1 MVGGTAKQVSVAA
14 SARDP
19 SAKVHFL
26 IEIRNALRV
35 LDIVLRKSNLM
46 PNGDD
51 YRKGAGAKP
60 AHRISVSSS
69 KSHSFAL
76 GELLLRPADKL
87 DRMVRRWVIPHDPLA
102 GGSVIRASVATRPV
116 ARRTSTSVAKKFMP
130 GEGVMVIGRYLRAEY
145 DLQQPI
151 PARLVELLS
160 QLEGETGFPG
170 APKRA

>member
-1 MVGGTAKQVSVAA
+1 MG
-14 SARDP
+14 
-19 SAKVHFL
+19 
-26 IEIRNALRV
+26 RNP
-35 LDIVLRKSNLM
+35 I

-69 KSHSFAL
+69 KPRLFAL

-87 DRMVRRWVIPHDPLA
+87 DRMVRRWVIPHHPLA
-102 GGSVIRASVATRPV
+102 SGSVIRASVV
-116 ARRTSTSVAKKFMP
+116 ARPDAGRTATSVAKKFMP
-130 GEGVMVIGRYLRAEY
+130 GEGVMAIGRYLRAEY

-160 QLEGETGFPG
+160 QLDGETRFPG
-170 APKRA
+170 TPKRA